1 MKIRNIAILTAA
13 LTGLASAGSALAAP
27 LAIGDVVQVGD
38 AAGGVFGPSP
48 SGSDANGL
56 YSSVSFQL
64 NGSGGVNTSAGVFV
78 LDYSHDGT
86 SWNQFLSFCLEPD
99 VYLTPF
105 SNPYTVNSVG
115 SAGSP
120 LYPEALISELWGR
133 YRGLVVDDTSAAAFQ
148 VSLWELSYGNT
159 DRNLA
164 TGDFRLT
171 SNSAVNAM
179 AQGWLSSLNGQGP
192 MAQGLVVL
200 VNNQQL
206 ADRQDLITQ
215 TVPEPSSLALLG
227 LALLGVGAMRRRAV
241 SIS

>member
-1 MKIRNIAILTAA
+1 MKLKNIVQIAA
-13 LTGLASAGSALAAP
+13 TLATLAAAPVFAAP
-27 LAIGDVVQVGD
+27 LAIGDVVQIGD
-38 AAGGVFGPSP
+38 SAGGVFGPSP

-64 NGSGGVNTSAGVFV
+64 NGTGGVNTSAGVFV

-86 SWNQFLSFCLEPD
+86 TWNQFQSFCLEPD

-133 YRGLVVDDTSAAAFQ
+133 YRGLVVDDLSAAAFQ
-148 VSLWELSYGNT
+148 VSLWELAYGNT

-164 TGDFRLT
+164 SGDFRLT
-171 SNSAVNAM
+171 SSSAVNGL
-179 AQGWLSSLNGQGP
+179 AQGWLTSLNGQGP

-200 VNNQQL
+200 VNNQRL
-206 ADRQDLITQ
+206 ADRQDLLTQ
-215 TVPEPSSLALLG
+215 TVPEPSTLALLG
-227 LALLGVGAMRRRAV
+227 LALLGVGAMRRRA
-241 SIS
+241 ITIR